1 MIATMGT
8 SWTIVYLLIIYR
20 SYKDRFCGMPFIA
33 LALNMSW
40 EFLYSFIF
48 NAPGLELQTWVNR
61 VWFLFD
67 VAIVISFFLYG
78 RKNWQPQNQRFFI
91 PYVLF
96 VFIAAFGLLYLLQLD
111 FSEKAITYSAFLIS
125 LLMSSLFIAM
135 LLKEP
140 GIRGQSFGIAFFKML
155 GTLAATIVLFQRY
168 SYFLQ
173 FVGVVCFILDM
184 VYIAMIVERYKKLNL
199 HLISR
204 SLKTSVKHAAVID
217 VAQVSDTRNAE

>member
-1 MIATMGT
+1 MDLHTITSLLVIATMGT
-8 SWTIVYLLIIYR
+8 SWTIVYLLIIFR

-67 VAIVISFFLYG
+67 LAIVISFLLYG
-78 RKNWQPQNQRFFI
+78 RNKWQPQNKKYFV

-96 VFIAAFGLLYLLQLD
+96 VFISAVGLLYLLQLD
-111 FSEKAITYSAFLIS
+111 FSEKAITYSAYFIS
-125 LLMSSLFIAM
+125 LLMSSLFIE
-135 LLKEP
+135 LLLREQN
-140 GIRGQSFGIAFFKML
+140 IRGQSFGIAFFKML

-173 FVGVVCFILDM
+173 FVGVLCFILDM
-184 VYIAMIVERYKKLNL
+184 AYIAMIVDRYKKLNL
-199 HLISR
+199 HLITR
-204 SLKTSVKHAAVID
+204 SVKV
-217 VAQVSDTRNAE
+217 